1 MSLALNQI
9 RFPSD
14 CLASLSGGRAAE
26 SWCRELAS
34 GTQWVTAAINSC
46 NWLNELV
53 EIDLWVSRYPL
64 FGHSLQA
71 LTNRERTNTGATE
84 SSAPRT
90 PASQPV
96 NGNPRSSKTRPTV
109 AGEPFDVSSKDAG
122 ANRPA
127 SRSKNTWSTS
137 VTEQVLRLQ
146 AQAGI
151 SLLRRHAGQDNSLDN
166 VDSQTVK
173 TRIQP
178 RSDRARVPADLRRE
192 TKPGALLARAARR
205 AERAWFAGA
214 PDRRGF
220 DRFTTHTRAPAASSP
235 SFAADWSRTVAGL
248 RASAEL
254 LTVLANS
261 GRGLDGRSP
270 GLEDRE
276 RSTNSAAANSDTTAP
291 PSNSHWRGAPSASA
305 ANKHYEET
313 QWPREGA
320 KRALVT
326 GVESSSRP
334 FAADSTSLL
343 FSPLPSRT
351 VEGIAELP
359 SEIRLAPPTV
369 TPSPVTLR
377 PPADPAVPVL
387 PVAAASAQRGA
398 KAEEAIAQGEDLTL
412 LAARIE
418 RLLNQEARRHGIDV

>member
-1 MSLALNQI
+1 MSPALNQI

-14 CLASLSGGRAAE
+14 CLAGLSGGRAAD

-34 GTQWVTAAINSC
+34 GTQWVTAINSC
-46 NWLNELV
+46 DWLNELV
-53 EIDLWVSRYPL
+53 EIDLRVSRYSL
-64 FGHSLQA
+64 FGHSLRV
-71 LTNRERTNTGATE
+71 LTNREPTNTGATE

-96 NGNPRSSKTRPTV
+96 NGNPRSSKTGPT
-109 AGEPFDVSSKDAG
+109 AGGERFDVSSNDAG
-122 ANRPA
+122 SNRSA
-127 SRSKNTWSTS
+127 TRSKNTWSTS
-137 VTEQVLRLQ
+137 VTEQVLRFQ
-146 AQAGI
+146 AQADI
-151 SLLRRHAGQDNSLDN
+151 SLLRRHAGRDNSLEN

-173 TRIQP
+173 SKVQRT
-178 RSDRARVPADLRRE
+178 SDRARVSPDLRRE
-192 TKPGALLARAARR
+192 TTPGALLARAARR
-205 AERAWFAGA
+205 AEQAWFAGA
-214 PDRRGF
+214 PDWRRF
-220 DRFTTHTRAPAASSP
+220 DRFATDTRAPSASSP

-254 LTVLANS
+254 LTLLANS
-261 GRGLDGRSP
+261 GRRLDRRSP
-270 GLEDRE
+270 GLDDRE

-291 PSNSHWRGAPSASA
+291 ASDSHWPEAPSASA
-305 ANKHYEET
+305 ANKHYEEN

-326 GVESSSRP
+326 GVESPSRP
-334 FAADSTSLL
+334 FAADSISLL
-343 FSPLPSRT
+343 SSPLPPRA
-351 VEGIAELP
+351 VEGIAEWP
-359 SEIRLAPPTV
+359 SETRLAPPTI
-369 TPSPVTLR
+369 TPLPVTLR

-387 PVAAASAQRGA
+387 PVAAVTARQGA